1 MTLQPNYFR
10 DKDGKLQPISLLES
24 ELIEDHI
31 TYLDHETNKWHC
43 LKRGTLES
51 WLAGGK
57 QLVKGIWTEGETKE
71 QSLLKM
77 WNDIHKFNTTTPRVY
92 GGNNILGRA
101 GM

>member
-10 DKDGKLQPISLLES
+10 NMDGKLQPIHLLEGQ
-24 ELIEDHI
+24 LTEDHI
-31 TYLDHETNKWHC
+31 TYYDQETDKWHC

-57 QLVKGIWTEGETKE
+57 QLVKGIWTEGKTKE

-92 GGNNILGRA
+92 GGNDILGRA

>member
-51 WLAGGK
+51 W
-57 QLVKGIWTEGETKE
+57 
-71 QSLLKM
+71 
-77 WNDIHKFNTTTPRVY
+77 
-92 GGNNILGRA
+92 
-101 GM
+101 